1 MTGERQMFGIEP
13 PLSAHLSVRPD
24 EPAMR
29 LRDLI
34 FGLQQDGSRACQLID
49 RLDPAIADELHAI
62 IAHRRIS
69 LADFVADAL
78 LQVAL
83 EAADSAWRLAIAQRP
98 GSGGQAEVAQLGHVL
113 RKAMRRHLQA
123 SDSIGSDRAS
133 DATMVR
139 QQRVG
144 HPYIPE

>member
-1 MTGERQMFGIEP
+1 MFGIEP

-24 EPAMR
+24 ESAMR

-34 FGLQQDGSRACQLID
+34 YGLQQEGSRAYELID

-69 LADFVADAL
+69 LADFVAEAL
-78 LQVAL
+78 VHVAL
-83 EAADSAWRLAIAQRP
+83 EAADSAWRLAIAQRQ
-98 GSGGQAEVAQLGHVL
+98 GSGRHAEVAQLGHIL
-113 RKAMRRHLQA
+113 RKAMQRHLQA
-123 SDSIGSDRAS
+123 SESIGSDRAP
-133 DATMVR
+133 DATMAR

-144 HPYIPE
+144 HPYMSE